1 MRIFALIL
9 LIALAALAQAPA
21 GKTQTSK
28 GPASPPAAATAPAA
42 KASPA
47 AAPVAGGQKP
57 VASVMQIMSAM
68 MIPASEALFD
78 AAADPPKDDDAW
90 KKTEYNT
97 LIVAEAANLLMLPG
111 RAKDNGEWMKG
122 ARNLRDAAEAA
133 YKAAAARNPDS
144 LTDISNN
151 RIYPICEGCHKTYL
165 KR

>member
-1 MRIFALIL
+1 MKIVALIL
-9 LIALAALAQAPA
+9 LIAAAAFSQAPA
-21 GKTQTSK
+21 GKPQTSK
-28 GPASPPAAATAPAA
+28 APASAPPAA
-42 KASPA
+42 S
-47 AAPVAGGQKP
+47 AGNQKP

-68 MIPASEALFD
+68 MIPASEAVFD

-97 LIVAEAANLLMLPG
+97 LIVAEAANLLMMPG

-133 YKAAAARNPDS
+133 YKAAAAKNSDS

-151 RIYPICEGCHKTYL
+151 KIYPICEGCHKTYL